1 MSNPI
6 INPLWIYLIDV
17 LNSLGGL
24 LLAILIFAGAGL
36 IVGFIIYMIWITDSY
51 SPSYDEDV
59 EVNKTYQRLLK
70 RGTIIFTVSAL
81 LFTLIP
87 SEKVMYT
94 MFVATYVTEE
104 NVELTGDAIE
114 DMVDYTF
121 EKVDELGED
130 N

>member
-24 LLAILIFAGAGL
+24 LLAILIFSGAGL
-36 IVGFIIYMIWITDSY
+36 LVGFIMYVIWRTDSY
-51 SPSYDEDV
+51 SPNYDEDV
-59 EVNKTYQRLLK
+59 EANKTYKRLLK

-94 MFVATYVTEE
+94 MFVATYITEE
-104 NVELTGDAIE
+104 NVELTSDTIV
-114 DMVDYTF
+114 DMVDYIF

>member
-6 INPLWIYLIDV
+6 INPLWIYLIYV
-17 LNSLGGL
+17 LHSLRGL
-24 LLAILIFAGAGL
+24 LVVILTFAVAGL
-36 IVGFIIYMIWITDSY
+36 IVGFIIYMIWRTDSY
-51 SPSYDEDV
+51 SPNYDEDV
-59 EVNKTYQRLLK
+59 EANKTYQRLLK

-94 MFVATYVTEE
+94 MLVSSYITQE
-104 NVELTGDAIE
+104 NIELTGDAIE
-114 DMVDYTF
+114 DMVDYIF

-130 N
+130 D

>member
-51 SPSYDEDV
+51 SPNYDEDV

-94 MFVATYVTEE
+94 MFVATYITEE
-104 NVELTGDAIE
+104 NVEITGDDIT

-121 EKVDELGED
+121 EKVDQLGED

>member
-17 LNSLGGL
+17 LHSLSGL
-24 LLAILIFAGAGL
+24 LVAILIFAGAGL
-36 IVGFIIYMIWITDSY
+36 VVGFNIYVIWRTDSY
-51 SPSYDEDV
+51 SPNYDEDV
-59 EVNKTYQRLLK
+59 EDNKTYQRLLK
-70 RGTIIFTVSAL
+70 RGAIIFTVLAL

-94 MFVATYVTEE
+94 MLVSSYITQE
-104 NVELTGDAIE
+104 NIELTGDAIE
-114 DMVDYTF
+114 DMVDYIF
-121 EKVDELGED
+121 EKVDELGEA

>member
-51 SPSYDEDV
+51 SPNYDEDV

-94 MFVATYVTEE
+94 MFVATYITEE
-104 NVELTGDAIE
+104 NVEITGDDIT

>member
-24 LLAILIFAGAGL
+24 LLAILIFAGVGL
-36 IVGFIIYMIWITDSY
+36 IVGFIIYMIWRTDSY
-51 SPSYDEDV
+51 SPNYDEDV
-59 EVNKTYQRLLK
+59 EANKTYQRLLK
-70 RGTIIFTVSAL
+70 RGAIIFTVSAL

-94 MFVATYVTEE
+94 MLVSSYITQE
-104 NVELTGDAIE
+104 NIELTGDAIE
-114 DMVDYTF
+114 DMVDYIF

>member
-6 INPLWIYLIDV
+6 ISPLLIYLIDV
-17 LNSLGGL
+17 LHSLSGL
-24 LLAILIFAGAGL
+24 LVAVLIFAGAGL
-36 IVGFIIYMIWITDSY
+36 VVGFIMYVIWRTDSY
-51 SPSYDEDV
+51 SPNYDEDV
-59 EVNKTYQRLLK
+59 EDNKTYQRLLK
-70 RGTIIFTVSAL
+70 RGAIIFTVSAL

-94 MFVATYVTEE
+94 MLVSSYITQE
-104 NVELTGDAIE
+104 NIELTGDAIE
-114 DMVDYTF
+114 DMVDYIF